1 MIDIHSHILPHID
14 DGSRYILK
22 SVEDA
27 KKAAREGITHMVLT
41 PHHGVGSYRNT
52 RGKILDATRR
62 LHMRLHSERVP
73 VKVLAGQQP
82 LIFENMIQGLENG
95 ELCTLADRG
104 QYLLIDL
111 PKNSIPTFAADEL
124 LTLQQHGIIP
134 VLAQP
139 EKNKAIQSDPD
150 WLFDLVQSGIA
161 VQLAAGSLLGD
172 YGGGTKKFAYQLAKC
187 GLTHFIGSDTHGGR
201 KHRLQKSYQEIARKF
216 GSQKVDYYKDNADL
230 LIHSQHIERED
241 PVRLSGK
248 RVFLWTANNKY
259 RVQ

>member
-1 MIDIHSHILPHID
+1 M
-14 DGSRYILK
+14 
-22 SVEDA
+22 
-27 KKAAREGITHMVLT
+27 
-41 PHHGVGSYRNT
+41 
-52 RGKILDATRR
+52 
-62 LHMRLHSERVP
+62 
-73 VKVLAGQQP
+73 
-82 LIFENMIQGLENG
+82 
-95 ELCTLADRG
+95 
-104 QYLLIDL
+104 
-111 PKNSIPTFAADEL
+111 
-124 LTLQQHGIIP
+124 
-134 VLAQP
+134 LAQP

-241 PVRLSGK
+241 SAPLWETG
-248 RVFLWTANNKY
+248 VFMDG
-259 RVQ
+259 